1 MTEPLQISAFI
12 IAQNEAHRIGATI
25 DSLKGLVS
33 EIIVVD
39 SGSTDGTQDLC
50 TGHGAK
56 VIHNDWP
63 GYGPQK
69 RFAEDQCQHDWLLNL
84 DADEVLSPEIIA
96 DIRSAFSTSPD
107 ADGFIFA
114 IKDCLPGEARPR
126 RFAHTTRA
134 VRLYDKRK
142 GRYVDST
149 VHDRVKFSDTTPN
162 TKPLK
167 GLVWHYSVVSLGQFV
182 DKLNKYST
190 AQAEDMAARGRVPGA
205 LTLRLLFEFPLS
217 FLKYYILRG
226 DIMRGRRGF
235 IHSMAYAFHRFAR
248 IAKVWEGVHD
258 KPRSKPGRG

>member
-12 IAQNEAHRIGATI
+12 IAQNEAHRIGAAI
-25 DSLKGLVS
+25 DSLNGLVD
-33 EIIVVD
+33 EIVVVD

-50 TGHGAK
+50 RSKGAQ

-69 RFAEDQCQHDWLLNL
+69 RFAEDQCRHDWLLNL
-84 DADEVLSPEIIA
+84 DADEVLSPEVIA
-96 DIRSAFSTSPD
+96 GVRRAFASPPD
-107 ADGFIFA
+107 ADGYVLA
-114 IKDCLPGEARPR
+114 IKDCLPGEPRPR
-126 RFAHTTRA
+126 PFAHTTRA

-142 GRYVDST
+142 GRYVDSI
-149 VHDRVKFSDTTPN
+149 VHDRVKFSDPN
-162 TKPLK
+162 PKTKDLP

-190 AQAEDMAARGRVPGA
+190 AQAEDMAARGRVPSL
-205 LTLRLLFEFPLS
+205 LTLRLLLEFPLS

-248 IAKVWEGVHD
+248 IAKVWEATHD
-258 KPRSKPGRG
+258 KTRG

>member
-1 MTEPLQISAFI
+1 MPDPVRISAFI
-12 IAQNEAHRIGATI
+12 IAKDEAHRIGATI
-25 DSLKGLVS
+25 DSLKGLVD

-50 TGHGAK
+50 TARGAK

-84 DADEVLSPEIIA
+84 DADEVLSPQIIA
-96 DIRSAFSTSPD
+96 AIRSAFATAPD
-107 ADGFIFA
+107 ADGYMFA
-114 IKDCLPGEARPR
+114 IRDCLPGEARPR
-126 RFAHTTRA
+126 PFAHTTRA
-134 VRLYDKRK
+134 VRLYDRRK
-142 GRYVDST
+142 GRYVDSL
-149 VHDRVKFSDTTPN
+149 VHDRVKFSIDNPAI
-162 TKPLK
+162 KPLS
-167 GLVWHYSVVSLGQFV
+167 GLVWHYSVVSLGQFI

-190 AQAEDMAARGRVPGA
+190 LQAEDMEARGRVPAA

-248 IAKVWEGVHD
+248 IAKVWEAVHD
-258 KPRSKPGRG
+258 KTRS

>member
-1 MTEPLQISAFI
+1 MPEPLQISAFI

-25 DSLKGLVS
+25 ESLKGLVD
-33 EIIVVD
+33 EIVVVD
-39 SGSTDGTQDLC
+39 SGSSDGTQDLC
-50 TGHGAK
+50 KSLGAR

-69 RFAEDQCQHDWLLNL
+69 RFAEDQCSHDWLLNL
-84 DADEVLSPEIIA
+84 DADEVLSPQIIA
-96 DIRSAFSTSPD
+96 GIRTAFSARPA

-126 RFAHTTRA
+126 PFAHTTRA
-134 VRLYDKRK
+134 VRLYDRNK
-142 GRYVDST
+142 GRYVDSL
-149 VHDRVKFSDTTPN
+149 VHDRVKFSDGTPSI
-162 TKPLK
+162 KPLP
-167 GLVWHYSVVSLGQFV
+167 GLVWHYSVVSLGQFI

-190 AQAEDMAARGRVPGA
+190 LQAEDMQKRGRVPGA

-248 IAKVWEGVHD
+248 IAKVWEAVHD
-258 KPRSKPGRG
+258 KSRT